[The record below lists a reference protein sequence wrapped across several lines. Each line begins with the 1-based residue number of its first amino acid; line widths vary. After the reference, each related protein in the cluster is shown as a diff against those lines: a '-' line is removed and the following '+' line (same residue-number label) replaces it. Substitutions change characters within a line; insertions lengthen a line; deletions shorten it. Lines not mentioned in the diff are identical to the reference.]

1 MSEPKRRRRQVI
13 EPLPEENVE
22 EQFSQE
28 DHTVSQHESIR
39 LESCKAEQAP
49 VHQDFQPKKSARAK
63 KSKRGLIFMVPVV
76 VLLMI
81 VCTAGAVLYNSASFT
96 YQRAQN
102 ALSKGRY
109 PEAIRLFEG
118 LGGYEDSTNLTV
130 YCKALQLAEEGDYE
144 SAISALNGL
153 GDYKDC
159 LLRIPYYYGK
169 GYEQNGQK
177 PENEWMNF
185 EFLEAAV
192 SSYETNPL
200 YLDSSARIE
209 SLNNQIQQIKSGLY
223 NSAVD
228 DAERG
233 EYAQADSIFTRLGSY
248 SDCKKRILYYDIREA
263 EDALPEQDQDA
274 ALAIRDRYLETP
286 DYLDCN
292 ERAQQLQERVDGI
305 VSRRYAHVEE
315 LLKENKVKEAE
326 DALDGFGT
334 YGNGRTKEYYYQVA
348 EAFLTAR
355 SYDEA
360 SAAFAKAGSYKY
372 AASRVLEPYYVQAEA
387 LLAEEKYDEASAA
400 FAKAGSYKYAA
411 SRVLEPYY
419 VQAEALLA
427 EEKYDD
433 ASAAFVKAGSY
444 KDAADRVFEPYYVQ
458 AEALLAGGK
467 KDEAS
472 AAFDKAGSYK
482 DAAERACELY
492 YEQAE
497 MLLAAGQDQQASE
510 AFARAGSYKDAL
522 KQSYAIRYRGA
533 EGSLAPGDVHTV
545 GLKRDGT
552 VIAVGWNLFDKC
564 DVSGWRDIVAVAAG
578 YDHTVGLKRD
588 GTVVAVGCNWDD
600 RCNVS
605 DWRDIV
611 AVAAGSSHT
620 VGLKR
625 DGTVV
630 AVGSNKEYKQ
640 NYAGQCD
647 VSGWR
652 DIVAVAAGKF
662 HTVGLKRDGTVVAVG
677 YNEYSQCDVIGW
689 TGMGGGLTLE

>member
-228 DAERG
+228 DAESG

-248 SDCKKRILYYDIREA
+248 SDCKKRILYYDIREV
-263 EDALPEQDQDA
+263 EDALTE
-274 ALAIRDRYLETP
+274 
-286 DYLDCN
+286 
-292 ERAQQLQERVDGI
+292 
-305 VSRRYAHVEE
+305 
-315 LLKENKVKEAE
+315 
-326 DALDGFGT
+326 
-334 YGNGRTKEYYYQVA
+334 
-348 EAFLTAR
+348 
-355 SYDEA
+355 
-360 SAAFAKAGSYKY
+360 
-372 AASRVLEPYYVQAEA
+372 
-387 LLAEEKYDEASAA
+387 
-400 FAKAGSYKYAA
+400 
-411 SRVLEPYY
+411 
-419 VQAEALLA
+419 
-427 EEKYDD
+427 
-433 ASAAFVKAGSY
+433 
-444 KDAADRVFEPYYVQ
+444 
-458 AEALLAGGK
+458 
-467 KDEAS
+467 
-472 AAFDKAGSYK
+472 
-482 DAAERACELY
+482 
-492 YEQAE
+492 
-497 MLLAAGQDQQASE
+497 
-510 AFARAGSYKDAL
+510 
-522 KQSYAIRYRGA
+522 
-533 EGSLAPGDVHTV
+533 
-545 GLKRDGT
+545 
-552 VIAVGWNLFDKC
+552 
-564 DVSGWRDIVAVAAG
+564 
-578 YDHTVGLKRD
+578 
-588 GTVVAVGCNWDD
+588 
-600 RCNVS
+600 
-605 DWRDIV
+605 
-611 AVAAGSSHT
+611 
-620 VGLKR
+620 
-625 DGTVV
+625 
-630 AVGSNKEYKQ
+630 
-640 NYAGQCD
+640 
-647 VSGWR
+647 
-652 DIVAVAAGKF
+652 
-662 HTVGLKRDGTVVAVG
+662 
-677 YNEYSQCDVIGW
+677 
-689 TGMGGGLTLE
+689 

>member
-1 MSEPKRRRRQVI
+1 MSEPKRRRRQVF

-63 KSKRGLIFMVPVV
+63 KSKRGLIFMLPVV
-76 VLLMI
+76 ALLMI
-81 VCTAGAVLYNSASFT
+81 ACTAGAVLYNSASFT

-169 GYEQNGQK
+169 GYEQYGQK
-177 PENEWMNF
+177 PENEWMNY

-228 DAERG
+228 DAESG
-233 EYAQADSIFTRLGSY
+233 EYAQADSIFRRLGSY

-274 ALAIRDRYLETP
+274 VLAIRDRYLETP

-292 ERAQQLQERVDGI
+292 ERAQQLQERADGI
-305 VSRRYAHVEE
+305 VSRRYTHVEE
-315 LLKENKVKEAE
+315 LLKENKAKEAE

-334 YGNGRTKEYYYQVA
+334 YGNERTKEYYYQVA

-355 SYDEA
+355 SYNEA
-360 SAAFAKAGSYKY
+360 SAAFVKADTYSDAKD
-372 AASRVLEPYYVQAEA
+372 RVLEPYYV
-387 LLAEEKYDEASAA
+387 K
-400 FAKAGSYKYAA
+400 
-411 SRVLEPYY
+411 
-419 VQAEALLA
+419 AEALLA

-433 ASAAFVKAGSY
+433 ASAAFAKAGSY
-444 KDAADRVFEPYYVQ
+444 KDAADRVLEPYYVQ
-458 AEALLAGGK
+458 AEALLAEKKYSDASEAFAKADTFSDAIDRVLEPYYVKAEALLAEGK
-467 KDEAS
+467 YDEAS
-472 AAFDKAGSYK
+472 AAFVKAGSYK
-482 DAAERACELY
+482 DAAERVLEPY
-492 YEQAE
+492 YVQAE
-497 MLLAAGQDQQASE
+497 ALQAAGEYDAASK
-510 AFARAGSYKDAL
+510 AFVRAGSYKDAL
-522 KQSYAIRYRGA
+522 KQSYAIRYHGT
-533 EGSLAPGDVHTV
+533 EGSLAAKYHTV
-545 GLKRDGT
+545 GLKWDGT
-552 VIAVGWNLFDKC
+552 VVAVGNNDDGEC
-564 DVSGWRDIVAVAAG
+564 EVSSWRDIVAVSAG
-578 YDHTVGLKRD
+578 EYHTVGLKRD
-588 GTVVAVGCNWDD
+588 GTVVAVGWND
-600 RCNVS
+600 
-605 DWRDIV
+605 
-611 AVAAGSSHT
+611 H
-620 VGLKR
+620 
-625 DGTVV
+625 
-630 AVGSNKEYKQ
+630 
-640 NYAGQCD
+640 GQCD
-647 VSGWR
+647 VSGWA
-652 DIVAVAAGKF
+652 DI
-662 HTVGLKRDGTVVAVG
+662 
-677 YNEYSQCDVIGW
+677 
-689 TGMGGGLTLE
+689 GGGLTLE

>member
-49 VHQDFQPKKSARAK
+49 VHQDFQPKKSVRAK
-63 KSKRGLIFMVPVV
+63 KSKRGLIFMLPVV
-76 VLLMI
+76 VLLI
-81 VCTAGAVLYNSASFT
+81 IACTAGAVLYNSASFT

-109 PEAIRLFEG
+109 TEAIRLFEG

-223 NSAVD
+223 SSAVEY
-228 DAERG
+228 AERG
-233 EYAQADSIFTRLGSY
+233 EYAEADSIFTRLGFY
-248 SDCKKRILYYDIREA
+248 SDCKKRILYYNIREA

-274 ALAIRDRYLETP
+274 VLAIRDRYLETP
-286 DYLDCN
+286 DYLDCS
-292 ERAQQLQERVDGI
+292 ERAQQLQERADGI

-334 YGNGRTKEYYYQVA
+334 YGNERTKEYYYQVA

-360 SAAFAKAGSYKY
+360 SAAFAKAGSYK
-372 AASRVLEPYYVQAEA
+372 
-387 LLAEEKYDEASAA
+387 
-400 FAKAGSYKYAA
+400 
-411 SRVLEPYY
+411 
-419 VQAEALLA
+419 
-427 EEKYDD
+427 
-433 ASAAFVKAGSY
+433 
-444 KDAADRVFEPYYVQ
+444 
-458 AEALLAGGK
+458 
-467 KDEAS
+467 
-472 AAFDKAGSYK
+472 
-482 DAAERACELY
+482 
-492 YEQAE
+492 
-497 MLLAAGQDQQASE
+497 
-510 AFARAGSYKDAL
+510 DAL
-522 KQSYAIRYRGA
+522 KQSYVIRYRGTEDSFVAGSGYTVGLKQDGTVVAIGRNKYGQCDVSDWRDIVAVAA
-533 EGSLAPGDVHTV
+533 ESSHTVGLKQDGTVVAVGENYEGQCDVRDWRDIVAVAAGTWHTV

-552 VIAVGWNLFDKC
+552 VVTVGSNEAFMQGYTGQC
-564 DVSGWRDIVAVAAG
+564 NVSGWRDIVAVTAGGYHTVGLKQDGTVVAVGENVDVQCDVSGWQDIVAVAAG
-578 YDHTVGLKRD
+578 WSHTVGLKRDGTVVAVGKNNYGQCEVSDWRDIVAVTAGDDHTVGLKRD
-588 GTVVAVGCNWDD
+588 GTVVAVGWNLSGQCD
-600 RCNVS
+600 VS
-605 DWRDIV
+605 DWQDIV
-611 AVAAGSSHT
+611 AVAAGEYHT

-630 AVGSNKEYKQ
+630 AVGSNLSDEC
-640 NYAGQCD
+640 N
-647 VSGWR
+647 VSGWT
-652 DIVAVAAGKF
+652 DI
-662 HTVGLKRDGTVVAVG
+662 
-677 YNEYSQCDVIGW
+677 
-689 TGMGGGLTLE
+689 GGGLTLE

>member
-28 DHTVSQHESIR
+28 DHAVSQHESIR

-109 PEAIRLFEG
+109 AEAIRLFEG

-223 NSAVD
+223 SSAVD
-228 DAERG
+228 DAESG

-274 ALAIRDRYLETP
+274 VLAIRDRYLETP

-292 ERAQQLQERVDGI
+292 ERAQQLQERADGI

-334 YGNGRTKEYYYQVA
+334 YGNGKTKEYYYQVA
-348 EAFLTAR
+348 EDFLLAQ

-360 SAAFAKAGSYKY
+360 SAAFVKAGSYKD
-372 AASRVLEPYYVQAEA
+372 AANRVGEPYYVQAEA
-387 LLAEEKYDEASAA
+387 LLAAGQVQQASAA
-400 FAKAGSYKYAA
+400 FAKAGAYSDAKD
-411 SRVLEPYY
+411 RVGEPYY
-419 VQAEALLA
+419 VRAEALLA
-427 EEKYDD
+427 EGKYDDASAAFVKAGSYKDAASRVGEPYYVKAEALLAEGKYDD

-444 KDAADRVFEPYYVQ
+444 KDAADRVGEPYYVQ
-458 AEALLAGGK
+458 AEALLT
-467 KDEAS
+467 
-472 AAFDKAGSYK
+472 
-482 DAAERACELY
+482 
-492 YEQAE
+492 
-497 MLLAAGQDQQASE
+497 AGQDQQASE

-522 KQSYAIRYRGA
+522 KQSYIIRYRGA
-533 EGSLAPGDVHTV
+533 EGSL
-545 GLKRDGT
+545 
-552 VIAVGWNLFDKC
+552 
-564 DVSGWRDIVAVAAG
+564 AAG

-588 GTVVAVGCNWDD
+588 GTVVAVGDNDDGQCDVRDWWDIVA
-600 RCNVS
+600 VS
-605 DWRDIV
+605 AGYDHTVGLKRDGTIV
-611 AVAAGSSHT
+611 AVAAGWYHT

-630 AVGSNKEYKQ
+630 AVGD
-640 NYAGQCD
+640 NYDGVCD
-647 VSGWR
+647 VSDWR
-652 DIVAVAAGKF
+652 EIVAVSAGYDLSLI
-662 HTVGLKRDGTVVAVG
+662 H
-677 YNEYSQCDVIGW
+677 I
-689 TGMGGGLTLE
+689 